1 MTGRLAPQYDYFK
14 CVVNIPEDHQRVDE
28 PSEIDGEQVKLL
40 IMMIYDFNKL
50 MKFILKMSV
59 MAGAMN
65 RMYGA
70 ATMVGKDERNG
81 RINPALE
88 ADDDL
93 PAMEAQRQMQKIAVN
108 QAAAS
113 IASNVP
119 GGQGST
125 AF

>member
-1 MTGRLAPQYDYFK
+1 
-14 CVVNIPEDHQRVDE
+14 
-28 PSEIDGEQVKLL
+28 
-40 IMMIYDFNKL
+40 
-50 MKFILKMSV
+50 

-70 ATMVGKDERNG
+70 ATMVGKDEMNG

-93 PAMEAQRQMQKIAVN
+93 PAVEAQRQIQHMARSS
-108 QAAAS
+108 AAAS
-113 IASNVP
+113 ISANVP